1 MRPYEIGAAAA
12 ELLLERLR
20 DAAAEPRQL
29 TLDPA
34 LVVRASTAPPGAGAR
49 VGA

>member
-29 TLDPA
+29 TEND
-34 LVVRASTAPPGAGAR
+34 RMTAGTWAR
-49 VGA
+49 MA